1 MSMKPWPLHVHNC
14 WTYDGR
20 IHTKSSD
27 LRRSKLHINT
37 IDDQRMLPWGWLC
50 HWQRSIPCVDSRPK
64 QKMIH
69 WTTCIFIC
77 IRLRGFWNL
86 DFHFQYLN
94 QKYSI
99 VKYAIIFI
107 LALSSS
113 HYFQIESLDGTS
125 IFGCNKYFVSS
136 ISNIQNLVCTCI
148 YFSLICIYF
157 RYICSFPMFW
167 LGTMHYTTVYFFFH
181 FLLFLVYSFT
191 MPINSNV
198 SNSCHM
204 AADM

>member
-86 DFHFQYLN
+86 DFHFQFLN

-136 ISNIQNLVCTCI
+136 TATSKTLSVHVFTLASFAFILDTFVVSLCSDWEQCI
-148 YFSLICIYF
+148 TL
-157 RYICSFPMFW
+157 
-167 LGTMHYTTVYFFFH
+167 H
-181 FLLFLVYSFT
+181 FLFSFFTFSCLFFYNANQF
-191 MPINSNV
+191 
-198 SNSCHM
+198 
-204 AADM
+204 